1 MSNMS
6 HLLDARRQADLARD
20 PNHVAAAIANYEAA
34 RAAHPRFAATSCS
47 QCGKNTGPGDSG
59 FSHCADHLQRD
70 AERAVLRTV
79 ADAVQPRD
87 VSQRPCFDADYGSF
101 SAHWAD
107 PRTEQDD
114 EAMTPEQ
121 AEEEAAEQILSHAES
136 VADWLAKACD
146 TDAGRMPLDVR
157 ALEPVQIMEGG
168 AAMLLAVLMNGDNT
182 QALRA
187 LHRLRE
193 LAGKHFE
200 REISERKEQLLR
212 EVA

>member
-1 MSNMS
+1 MSTILGPA
-6 HLLDARRQADLARD
+6 HAARYPVEARQATQAD
-20 PNHVAAAIANYEAA
+20 AAIAAFEKA
-34 RAAHPRFAATSCS
+34 RAAHPRLA
-47 QCGKNTGPGDSG
+47 
-59 FSHCADHLQRD
+59 
-70 AERAVLRTV
+70 AERAVLGTV
-79 ADAVQPRD
+79 AQALNVAA
-87 VSQRPCFDADYGSF
+87 RPTFEPGVYPGLCGDLRAPVDRDYGSY
-101 SAHWAD
+101 SAHPMD
-107 PRTEQDD
+107 PRTPEPGEFEISPEDAES
-114 EAMTPEQ
+114 EAT
-121 AEEEAAEQILSHAES
+121 EQILSHAES

-157 ALEPVQIMEGG
+157 ALEPVQIMEG
-168 AAMLLAVLMNGDNT
+168 AAPMLLAVLMNGDNT